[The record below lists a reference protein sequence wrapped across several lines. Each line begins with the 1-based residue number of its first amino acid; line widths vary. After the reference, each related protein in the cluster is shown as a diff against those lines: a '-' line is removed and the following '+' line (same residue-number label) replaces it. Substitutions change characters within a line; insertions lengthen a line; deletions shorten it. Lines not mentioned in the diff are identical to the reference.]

1 MTTRRLLEGKVAI
14 VTGASRSI
22 GAASARAFAEA
33 GAAVVLAARTEAA
46 IQAIAQDI
54 ESKGGNALAVPTDV
68 TDPESVARLVEQT
81 LAKFGRLDL
90 AFNNAGSGHVPT
102 PLADTSFE
110 DFETGLKT
118 NLYGAF
124 LGMKY
129 EIPAMLA
136 AGGGAIVNMSSTAG
150 LQGAPGMGPYAAGK
164 HGVVALTK
172 SAALD
177 YGKRNIRVNAIAP
190 GPIVN
195 SAGWAAPRRWR
206 GPRFGCART
215 RPRSSPARCS
225 PSMAAASPAARES
238 NPSPG
243 AEIKVLWTDKPPCD
257 SGFAKPRLWR
267 DQSQYAATSVAA

>member
-22 GAASARAFAEA
+22 GAASARAFADA

-46 IQAIAQDI
+46 IRAIAQDI
-54 ESKGGNALAVPTDV
+54 ESKGGKAIAVPTDV
-68 TDPESVARLVEQT
+68 TDPESVARLVEQAV
-81 LAKFGRLDL
+81 AKFGRVDV
-90 AFNNAGSGHVPT
+90 AFNNAGAGQLPT
-102 PLADTSFE
+102 PLADISFE
-110 DFETGLKT
+110 DFEIGLKA

-172 SAALD
+172 AAALD
-177 YGKRNIRVNAIAP
+177 YGKSNIRVNAIAP

-195 SAGWAAPRRWR
+195 EQMSQLGEERLQQIARFVPLGRVGRVEEVALAAVWLCSDEASFITGAVLSVDGGRLAG
-206 GPRFGCART
+206 
-215 RPRSSPARCS
+215 
-225 PSMAAASPAARES
+225 
-238 NPSPG
+238 G
-243 AEIKVLWTDKPPCD
+243 AGI
-257 SGFAKPRLWR
+257 
-267 DQSQYAATSVAA
+267 

>member
-1 MTTRRLLEGKVAI
+1 VTTRRLLEGKVAI

-54 ESKGGNALAVPTDV
+54 ESKGGNALAVPTDI

-195 SAGWAAPRRWR
+195 EQMSHLGGERLQQIARFIPLGRLGRVEEVARAAVWLCSDEASFITGAVLSVDGGRLAG
-206 GPRFGCART
+206 
-215 RPRSSPARCS
+215 
-225 PSMAAASPAARES
+225 
-238 NPSPG
+238 G
-243 AEIKVLWTDKPPCD
+243 AGI
-257 SGFAKPRLWR
+257 
-267 DQSQYAATSVAA
+267 

>member
-22 GAASARAFAEA
+22 GAASARAFADA

-46 IQAIAQDI
+46 IRAIAQDI
-54 ESKGGNALAVPTDV
+54 ESKGGKAIAVPTDV
-68 TDPESVARLVEQT
+68 TDPESVARLVEQ
-81 LAKFGRLDL
+81 AVARFGRVDI
-90 AFNNAGSGHVPT
+90 AFNNAGAGQLPT
-102 PLADTSFE
+102 PLADISFE
-110 DFETGLKT
+110 DFEIGLKA

-172 SAALD
+172 AAALD

-195 SAGWAAPRRWR
+195 EQMSQLGEERLQQIARFVPLGRVGRVEEVALAAVWLCSDEASFITGAVLSVDGGRLAG
-206 GPRFGCART
+206 
-215 RPRSSPARCS
+215 
-225 PSMAAASPAARES
+225 
-238 NPSPG
+238 G
-243 AEIKVLWTDKPPCD
+243 AGI
-257 SGFAKPRLWR
+257 
-267 DQSQYAATSVAA
+267 